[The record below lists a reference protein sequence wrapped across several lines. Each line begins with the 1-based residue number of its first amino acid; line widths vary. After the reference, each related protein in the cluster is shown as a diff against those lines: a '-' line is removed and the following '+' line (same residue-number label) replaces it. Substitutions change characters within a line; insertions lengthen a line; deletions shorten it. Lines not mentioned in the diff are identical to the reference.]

1 MKGKRYSTED
11 KIRMLREA
19 DTSRIAALLKQEG
32 WRVGKRQPS
41 WRKSAVIRR
50 KP

>member
-19 DTSRIAALLKQEG
+19 DGGRSVVELCREKNISG
-32 WRVGKRQPS
+32 
-41 WRKSAVIRR
+41 
-50 KP
+50 